1 MGITALSGPYL
12 QYGVTTTGSTNGLTG
27 RDVEYN
33 DQRAPMVADLG
44 NAMMDP
50 RTFYAYEPG
59 GAVTDRTFAFYRGV
73 GYVDYSPDAASSIAI
88 VSVTASS
95 SIAGTALALQ
105 AASSARG
112 TYSTDLIAPESG
124 ATLTSVLTF
133 DSSDATK
140 MVNAF
145 GQTGT
150 VNTWAPGWGA
160 GRCVTVYTASY
171 SDSPVTIEGRD
182 IYGYKISE
190 KIDISSAASYT
201 SSYGGT
207 GQKAFKFIDAVYNS
221 STPTSTGIKVGTT
234 DRYGFPMY
242 VPYFGMNISV
252 LVASVATISNALV
265 PLTSAN
271 AIAALASTATANST
285 NADVR
290 GIYISS
296 VSVGGNYRLQMQVT
310 PAASA
315 VVTISATNV
324 APLFGAT
331 QYSSF

>member
-12 QYGVTTTGSTNGLTG
+12 QYGVTTTGSTDGLTG

-50 RTFYAYEPG
+50 RAFYAYAPG
-59 GAVTDRTFAFYRGV
+59 GAVTNRTFAFYRGV
-73 GYVDYSPDAASSIAI
+73 GFVDYSPDAASSIAL

-95 SIAGTALALQ
+95 SIAGTALTLQ

-112 TYSTDLIAPESG
+112 TYSTNLIAPESG

-133 DSSDATK
+133 DSSDDSK

-145 GQTGT
+145 GTSAT
-150 VNTWAPGWGA
+150 INTWAPGWGA
-160 GRCVTVYTASY
+160 GRCISVYTASY
-171 SDSPVTIEGRD
+171 SDSPVTVEGRD

-190 KIDISSAASYT
+190 KIDISSAGAVG
-201 SSYGGT
+201 SSFGGI
-207 GQKAFKFIDAVYNS
+207 GQKAFKFVEAVYNS

-242 VPYFGMNISV
+242 VPYYGMNVSV
-252 LVASVATISNALV
+252 LVASAATISNALV

-271 AIAALASTATANST
+271 AILALASTATANST

-296 VSVGGNYRLQMQVT
+296 VAVGGSYRLQIQVT

-315 VVTISATNV
+315 VVTLSASNV

>member
-12 QYGVTTTGSTNGLTG
+12 QYGVTTTGSTDGLTG
-27 RDVEYN
+27 RDTEYN

-73 GYVDYSPDAASSIAI
+73 GYVDYSPDAASSIAL
-88 VSVTASS
+88 VSNTGSS
-95 SIAGTALALQ
+95 GTSEFTLQ

-124 ATLTSVLTF
+124 VTITSVLTF

-145 GQTGT
+145 GQTAT
-150 VNTWAPGWGA
+150 INTWAPGWGA
-160 GRCVTVYTASY
+160 GRCIAVYTSSY

-182 IYGYKISE
+182 IYGYKLSE
-190 KIDISSAASYT
+190 QIDISSAGAVG
-201 SSYGGT
+201 SSFGGT
-207 GQKAFKFIDAVYNS
+207 GQKAFKFVTGVYNS
-221 STPTSTGIKVGTT
+221 SAPTSTGIKVGMA

-242 VPYFGMNISV
+242 VPYYGMNVSV
-252 LVASVATISNALV
+252 LVASAATISNALV

-271 AIAALASTATANST
+271 AILGMASTATATST
-285 NADVR
+285 TADVR

-296 VSVGGNYRLQMQVT
+296 VAVGGSYRLQMQVT
-310 PAASA
+310 PATSA
-315 VVTISATNV
+315 IVTVSATNV

>member
-12 QYGVTTTGSTNGLTG
+12 QYGVTTTGSTDGLTG

-50 RTFYAYEPG
+50 RAFYAYEPG

-95 SIAGTALALQ
+95 SIAGTALTLQ

-160 GRCVTVYTASY
+160 GRCISVYTASY
-171 SDSPVTIEGRD
+171 SDSPVTVEGRD

-190 KIDISSAASYT
+190 RIDISSAGAVG
-201 SSYGGT
+201 SSFGGI
-207 GQKAFKFIDAVYNS
+207 GQKAFKFVDAVYNS

-242 VPYFGMNISV
+242 VPYYGMNIQV
-252 LVASVATISNALV
+252 QISSANTVGNSLIA
-265 PLTSAN
+265 LTSAN
-271 AIAALASTATANST
+271 AILAYASTATATST
-285 NADVR
+285 TPDVR
-290 GIYISS
+290 GIFISS
-296 VSVGGNYRLQMQVT
+296 VAFAGAYRLQMQVT